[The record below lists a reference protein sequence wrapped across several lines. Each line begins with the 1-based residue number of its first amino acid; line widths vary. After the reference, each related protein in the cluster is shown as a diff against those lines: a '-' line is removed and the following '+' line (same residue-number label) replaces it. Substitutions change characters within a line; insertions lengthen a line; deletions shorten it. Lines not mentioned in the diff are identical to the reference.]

1 MITLLRRTYVS
12 VAKDVKTMYLV
23 MTKNNGVYILELWD
37 KFCCYREFLCTN
49 SRSLTN
55 FTLSTRMYQKE
66 NILAY
71 IIVCLLYTSPSPRDK
86 RQSRMPSSA

>member
-1 MITLLRRTYVS
+1 
-12 VAKDVKTMYLV
+12 
-23 MTKNNGVYILELWD
+23 MTKNNGVYILEFWN

-55 FTLSTRMYQKE
+55 FTSSTRMYQKE

-71 IIVCLLYTSPSPRDK
+71 IIVAKKLQQQVTGHLL
-86 RQSRMPSSA
+86 